1 MPTEILIVGATGK
14 QGGKAL
20 SNLLESPNASSNLSL
35 RFLTRNPTSASA
47 QKLVARGAKAVKGD
61 LNDTSS
67 LNSALEGVDRAFF
80 VTDALAGEAKEVQ
93 QGKNFVNAA
102 QKAGVKHL
110 VFTSVCAADTA
121 TIVPHFRSKYEVEK
135 HLQASGISHTI
146 LRPVA
151 FMDNFPVASGI
162 TRFLGIG
169 AFFAFTKGRPCA
181 FIAVED
187 IGVFAGKA
195 LLSPEDPAFKNQIID
210 LAEGDYDLESTR
222 RSIQKAQ
229 GYSPWLASYIPGFT
243 RSILPHD
250 FKMMFT
256 YFEQS
261 GYPAVNTAE
270 LKKIH
275 PGLMSMEDY
284 FRKG

>member
-1 MPTEILIVGATGK
+1 MTKVCKRSSPRPSASELHGGDADAGIYLGHDSSGRSSPVSHKTADLVHLSPSSHLLSSTIHSRPGISHHSIIMPTEILIVGATGK

-121 TIVPHFRSKYEVEK
+121 TIVPHFRSKYEVSSSRSE
-135 HLQASGISHTI
+135 LGIWLTVR
-146 LRPVA
+146 LRNTCKRPVSPTPS
-151 FMDNFPVASGI
+151 FV
-162 TRFLGIG
+162 
-169 AFFAFTKGRPCA
+169 
-181 FIAVED
+181 
-187 IGVFAGKA
+187 
-195 LLSPEDPAFKNQIID
+195 LLPS
-210 LAEGDYDLESTR
+210 
-222 RSIQKAQ
+222 
-229 GYSPWLASYIPGFT
+229 W
-243 RSILPHD
+243 
-250 FKMMFT
+250 
-256 YFEQS
+256 
-261 GYPAVNTAE
+261 
-270 LKKIH
+270 
-275 PGLMSMEDY
+275 
-284 FRKG
+284 

>member
-47 QKLVARGAKAVKGD
+47 LKLVARGAKAVKGD

-121 TIVPHFRSKYEVEK
+121 TIVPHFRSKYEVSSSRSELGTWLIVRLRNTCK
-135 HLQASGISHTI
+135 HPVSLTPFSG
-146 LRPVA
+146 
-151 FMDNFPVASGI
+151 
-162 TRFLGIG
+162 
-169 AFFAFTKGRPCA
+169 
-181 FIAVED
+181 
-187 IGVFAGKA
+187 
-195 LLSPEDPAFKNQIID
+195 LS
-210 LAEGDYDLESTR
+210 LS
-222 RSIQKAQ
+222 
-229 GYSPWLASYIPGFT
+229 W
-243 RSILPHD
+243 
-250 FKMMFT
+250 
-256 YFEQS
+256 
-261 GYPAVNTAE
+261 
-270 LKKIH
+270 
-275 PGLMSMEDY
+275 
-284 FRKG
+284 